1 MFALV
6 GSTEAA
12 KGVFAH
18 LGGIDRSRLGSSEYG
33 VIGPNQ
39 IHIIDDGIPDERGV
53 RVQDAAP
60 LGVGPSSGSAIRA
73 KRPPGPAGPRPLSG
87 WTRRKLGS
95 SYVPISSPKRLI
107 AN

>member
-1 MFALV
+1 VVRPRTRKRDTPRRDRPSLSASV

-12 KGVFAH
+12 KDVVARF
-18 LGGIDRSRLGSSEYG
+18 GGIDRSRLGSSEYG

-60 LGVGPSSGSAIRA
+60 LGVGPSSG
-73 KRPPGPAGPRPLSG
+73 
-87 WTRRKLGS
+87 
-95 SYVPISSPKRLI
+95 
-107 AN
+107 